1 MITYIYFNHLD
12 GDEDTLLAANE
23 EQKEE
28 CITMLNTMGLE
39 ITHICEDEPDMV
51 AFCAESNGNAMS
63 RYY

>member
-12 GDEDTLLAANE
+12 GDEDALLAANE

-28 CITMLNTMGLE
+28 CIKMLNDVGLE
-39 ITHICEDEPDMV
+39 ITHICEDKPDMV
-51 AFCAESNGNAMS
+51 AFCAESNSNAMS

>member
-12 GDEDTLLAANE
+12 GDEDALLAANE

-28 CITMLNTMGLE
+28 CITMLNSMGLE

-51 AFCAESNGNAMS
+51 AFCVESNANAMS

>member
-12 GDEDTLLAANE
+12 GDEDALLAANE

-28 CITMLNTMGLE
+28 CITMLNSMGLE

-51 AFCAESNGNAMS
+51 AFCAESNANAMS